1 MPLRGDLVT
10 GTLDLL
16 VLKSLQLGD
25 SHGWG
30 VMQRIRATS
39 GDVLQVN
46 QGSLYPA
53 IYRLKRKGLIGSRW
67 GTSENNRRARYYT
80 LTNRGREQ
88 LAEERQEWVRLSE
101 AVNRVL
107 ATQTV

>member
-1 MPLRGDLVT
+1 MPIRGDLVT

-30 VMQRIRATS
+30 IMQRIRATS

-67 GTSENNRRARYYT
+67 GTSGTIA
-80 LTNRGREQ
+80 G
-88 LAEERQEWVRLSE
+88 
-101 AVNRVL
+101 L
-107 ATQTV
+107 ATTRSPIAGVSNSRKSGRNGFDCRRP